1 MQQQPQQPPLSPT
14 QQTPP
19 LTTAPVS
26 PSVAAANNARSNRL
40 LYRRGLPDLP
50 ELIEAEEEDVTTAD
64 NTSMN
69 TFSTRHSTNTSTSSR
84 DFLSHSASG
93 SISEA
98 FKNSIPPPT
107 RPSQPSHDIY
117 SQTPPGSVPQLQ
129 TPFEYVPSSSF
140 RVNPLLQKEASP
152 PPSPTSRDEVL
163 ANAGM
168 GYGLGVNLT
177 TSETYH
183 SGANGMLNEAYH
195 ESGMEGEGYGE
206 NECLLEGCPECSG
219 LHSSQAHSFAPYHRS
234 SSSGEVNASES
245 GEYMSPPSSPETD
258 CTALFLM
265 ELIRRRRRQLGR
277 LLRIV
282 STIVSKS

>member
-14 QQTPP
+14 QQTPS

-26 PSVAAANNARSNRL
+26 TPANNARSNRL

-50 ELIEAEEEDVTTAD
+50 ELIEAEEEDVTAAD
-64 NTSMN
+64 STSMT

-84 DFLSHSASG
+84 DFLSYSASG

-98 FKNSIPPPT
+98 FKNSISPLT
-107 RPSQPSHDIY
+107 RPSQPFNDIY

-152 PPSPTSRDEVL
+152 PPSPTPRDEVL

-177 TSETYH
+177 TSETFH
-183 SGANGMLNEAYH
+183 AGASGMSTEEYH
-195 ESGMEGEGYGE
+195 ESGMQAEGYGE
-206 NECLLEGCPECSG
+206 NACLLEGCSECSG
-219 LHSSQAHSFAPYHRS
+219 LHSSHPHSFAPYHRS
-234 SSSGEVNASES
+234 SSSGEVHASAS
-245 GEYMSPPSSPETD
+245 GEYMSPPSSPGTD
-258 CTALFLM
+258 CATPFLM
-265 ELIRRRRRQLGR
+265 ELIRRRRRQPGR
-277 LLRIV
+277 LLRIG
-282 STIVSKS
+282 STIISKS